1 MSMAKLV
8 HPIPL
13 YHTVSIHTLIHTVG
27 IEFLA
32 HRNVVQYHA
41 VHCPLM
47 RRQVRPH
54 ERPTENPSV
63 SPTHTKCPCTRLRSP
78 TVCWSILS
86 TMMPMISIG
95 SILQWMDIGRRPYHP
110 SPEMSPMW
118 FDLSTVVECRC
129 YLHSNILC
137 NVIESALSMAGRL
150 YVDSHSH
157 SPTGSSI

>member
-78 TVCWSILS
+78 TVSPAIPSVTGDVTDVVCSLRGGGMS
-86 TMMPMISIG
+86 VLFTLEYP
-95 SILQWMDIGRRPYHP
+95 LQCD
-110 SPEMSPMW
+110 
-118 FDLSTVVECRC
+118 
-129 YLHSNILC
+129 
-137 NVIESALSMAGRL
+137 
-150 YVDSHSH
+150 
-157 SPTGSSI
+157 